1 MDNFGSGG
9 GSETS
14 AESLARFHRA
24 GLGYQCPGRNS
35 ALPSSGKNP
44 KCYRFLRRAG
54 TTAHITKRPAKA
66 TIPRIASSGN
76 GVPPVSHRQAGGTA
90 ITAAAPPNHPPRPT
104 SIVAMISSRDLGNS
118 QLDDVNVVV
127 HDFQIKMQSFD
138 KLHDGTEL
146 GIEATRVVRDTHDA
160 DAGVAR

>member
-104 SIVAMISSRDLGNS
+104 SIVAMIRPETSGIHNWMMSMWSCMTSKSRCRASTNS
-118 QLDDVNVVV
+118 T
-127 HDFQIKMQSFD
+127 MERSWASRRRGSF
-138 KLHDGTEL
+138 
-146 GIEATRVVRDTHDA
+146 ATHTMPMRA
-160 DAGVAR
+160 